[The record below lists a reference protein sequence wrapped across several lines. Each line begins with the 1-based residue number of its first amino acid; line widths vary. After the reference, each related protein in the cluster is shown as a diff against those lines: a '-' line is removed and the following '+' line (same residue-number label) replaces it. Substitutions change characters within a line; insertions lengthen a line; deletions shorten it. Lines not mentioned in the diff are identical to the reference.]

1 MINWKSILSSFNDKP
16 TLLEWLK
23 LVEKALKESVLTSVA
38 AEQDADK
45 TNTRLLFNFEDGTQ
59 IVSEFFKTKGDKG
72 RSIASVSSTGQTQS
86 DGFTRSGFKVNYD
99 DKNYDVIYLYAK
111 NGKAISSLSSSVKEV
126 TDDSTIN
133 TITVNYDD
141 KTSNTFD
148 VSSARGKQGLKGND
162 GVSITGIDTV
172 SDEVVGDETLT
183 TLRAHYSNNTSD
195 EFVVTAKNGKDGSG
209 GKLYLKRLEADG
221 VNSVYNVF
229 VSFYSSNA
237 EKKFDLNGAGF
248 GYVYEGVSERYLPIA
263 NCTMTSQ
270 TNAVIE
276 FINSAGKLSF
286 IKDYDFSYFL
296 SLLKIYEV

>member
-72 RSIASVSSTGQTQS
+72 RGIASVSSTGQTQS

-183 TLRAHYSNNTSD
+183 TLRAHYSNNTTD
-195 EFVVTAKNGKDGSG
+195 EFVVKAKNGISTIPLFRKNVTLKSGSNSCLFTTYEKNGDKTVGSYTIRGEGYCIIDGTLFLCSTIQLLNEVNTETVANARIITINPLSG
-209 GKLYLKRLEADG
+209 DTALQLFD
-221 VNSVYNVF
+221 NSTATITVF
-229 VSFYSSNA
+229 
-237 EKKFDLNGAGF
+237 
-248 GYVYEGVSERYLPIA
+248 
-263 NCTMTSQ
+263 
-270 TNAVIE
+270 
-276 FINSAGKLSF
+276 
-286 IKDYDFSYFL
+286 
-296 SLLKIYEV
+296 EV